1 MEMFC
6 CPGKGFSNLL
16 GKGSFW
22 EDLSWGHGMSL
33 VFWMLTIRALW
44 KSSHANKTM
53 CRANMRRYVFLA
65 LTSLY
70 II

>member
-33 VFWMLTIRALW
+33 VLWMLTIRALW

-53 CRANMRRYVFLA
+53 YRANMRHYVFLA